1 MNTIQTTTQN
11 ASWNKFLKLTEEA
24 RVRNA
29 NMASAKQPA
38 SKVNKEQRPD
48 ITQLINEKKAMFN
61 KSVSFN
67 QAVPR
72 GEMKILGRLFDTYV

>member
-1 MNTIQTTTQN
+1 MNTIQATTQS

-24 RVRNA
+24 RVRNTNLA
-29 NMASAKQPA
+29 AARQPV
-38 SKVNKEQRPD
+38 SKVNKEERPD

-61 KSVSFN
+61 KTVSFN

>member
-1 MNTIQTTTQN
+1 MNTIQATTQS

-24 RVRNA
+24 RVRNTNLA
-29 NMASAKQPA
+29 AARQPV
-38 SKVNKEQRPD
+38 SKVNKEERPD

>member
-1 MNTIQTTTQN
+1 MNTIQATTQS

-29 NMASAKQPA
+29 NLAAAKQPV
-38 SKVNKEQRPD
+38 SNVNKEQRPD

-67 QAVPR
+67 QAVPG
-72 GEMKILGRLFDTYV
+72 GEMRILGRLFDTYV